1 MISEGSCDT
10 GDWNND
16 AEKSALITGINY
28 ILKYNKTENHYFKLQ
43 IYSTILVFFCIF
55 DQINGALMSRRDF

>member
-28 ILKYNKTENHYFKLQ
+28 ILKYNKTETIILSFKFIPQ
-43 IYSTILVFFCIF
+43 Y
-55 DQINGALMSRRDF
+55 